1 VAYLPLIPRTG
12 TRYWEGSRSM
22 SLVVRAPSVSQAA
35 LVTSIRQAV
44 AQIDPQVPIANVAS
58 MELIVS
64 RSMAQR
70 SFTMLLL
77 LIAAG
82 IALALSAVG
91 IYGVI
96 SYLVGQRRAEIGI
109 RIALGAQ
116 AKQVSLLVVGHA
128 MRLAAAGVLIGIV
141 AATISTRLLG
151 SLLYDV
157 SPGDPA
163 ALAVAALTL
172 LAVALLASL
181 GPTRRATLVD
191 PVEAM
196 R

>member
-1 VAYLPLIPRTG
+1 MESVVA
-12 TRYWEGSRSM
+12 
-22 SLVVRAPSVSQAA
+22 
-35 LVTSIRQAV
+35 
-44 AQIDPQVPIANVAS
+44 
-58 MELIVS
+58 

-77 LIAAG
+77 ILAAS
-82 IALALSAVG
+82 IALVLSAVG

-116 AKQVSLLVVGHA
+116 SSQVSRLVVGHA
-128 MRLAAAGVLIGIV
+128 LRLVSVGAALGLLASLL
-141 AATISTRLLG
+141 STRVLG

-157 SPGDPA
+157 SPNDPISL
-163 ALAVAALTL
+163 ALSVMIL
-172 LAVALLASL
+172 LAVTLLASL
-181 GPTRRATLVD
+181 GPTRRALRVD
-191 PVEAM
+191 PVDAL